1 VAITHESAGELQ
13 DRIYPFPVVPDSELS
28 IATSFD
34 LVGIDEFGKT
44 TIRPATVV
52 VDYQG
57 TIVFSYV
64 GDDSRD
70 RPTIPAL
77 LLALDNLV

>member
-1 VAITHESAGELQ
+1 M
-13 DRIYPFPVVPDSELS
+13 YPFPVIADPDLS
-28 IATSFD
+28 IAKSFS
-34 LVGIDEFGKT
+34 LVGVDEFGKT